1 MAFGGS
7 DDAPTSGQGVSLGNG
22 NNTDRCGGGTTSGNV
37 PETLGRGG
45 GGGATRD
52 LSRSLL
58 AAISATGPATAGG
71 GLGGLEYV
79 PAGGLRAG
87 LGSGLG
93 CEQGGGMG
101 GGTEGASAPA
111 AAGESLGD
119 SGTASA
125 TAAAAASGTAIAG
138 ASAAAAS
145 GTPTA
150 GVSGAAAGGEGASEA
165 GDDATAAPAADDATP
180 EPAADD
186 ATPEPDA
193 DDATPA
199 ATSWSSRAWTGMG
212 RWPYLLAGYMAMH
225 GSRAQTCKR
234 PTAPSSNTHPVT
246 PEWVRQGI
254 DGENCHLAVRMLF
267 FSSRTWKSSVLF
279 AKDCSMG

>member
-52 LSRSLL
+52 LSRRLL

-87 LGSGLG
+87 LGSGLL
-93 CEQGGGMG
+93 ESFWRKR
-101 GGTEGASAPA
+101 GTKKLGTAIAAAAASAPA

-199 ATSWSSRAWTGMG
+199 APSWSSRTWTGG
-212 RWPYLLAGYMAMH
+212 GKLPYLLAGYMAMH

-234 PTAPSSNTHPVT
+234 FTTPSSNAHPET
-246 PEWVRQGI
+246 PE
-254 DGENCHLAVRMLF
+254 
-267 FSSRTWKSSVLF
+267 SR
-279 AKDCSMG
+279 